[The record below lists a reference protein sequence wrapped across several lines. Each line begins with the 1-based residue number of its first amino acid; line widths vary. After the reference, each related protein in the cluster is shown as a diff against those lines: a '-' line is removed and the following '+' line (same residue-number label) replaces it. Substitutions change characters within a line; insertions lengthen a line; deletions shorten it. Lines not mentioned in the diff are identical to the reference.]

1 MIMDKNEKKINVLI
15 ADDHALFRE
24 MLLHTLEEEEDIV
37 VVGEAR
43 DGKDAIELTRTL
55 KPDILLLDIAM
66 PRMDGIEATK
76 ILTRECPY
84 TKIVIL
90 TANDNDEYVFKL
102 VREGATGYLLKDT
115 STDNL
120 ISAIRSAYSGE
131 SVVQPRVASKILKE
145 LARLMGEKDGE
156 KVGVKQEIMKKKNQL
171 EVLTAREIEVAKLVG
186 KGLNNR
192 EIAEKLFISEATVKT
207 HVANAIHKLNLRD
220 RVEFVLYMVQGVAD
234 NG

>member
-43 DGKDAIELTRTL
+43 DGKDAIELTRSL

-66 PRMDGIEATK
+66 PRMDGMEATK

-90 TANDNDEYVFKL
+90 TASDNDEFVFKL

-120 ISAIRSAYSGE
+120 ISAIRAAYSGE
-131 SVVQPRVASKILKE
+131 SVIQPRVASKILKE
-145 LARLMGEKDGE
+145 LARLMGEKDGKKDGE
-156 KVGVKQEIMKKKNQL
+156 KQELMKNKKQL
-171 EVLTAREIEVAKLVG
+171 EVLTTREIEVAKLVG

-192 EIAEKLFISEATVKT
+192 EIAEKLFISETTVKT

-220 RVEFVLYMVQGVAD
+220 RVEFVLFMVQGE
-234 NG
+234 G

>member
-1 MIMDKNEKKINVLI
+1 MEKNEKNEKKINVLI

-43 DGKDAIELTRTL
+43 DGKDAIELTRSL

-66 PRMDGIEATK
+66 PRMDGMEATK
-76 ILTRECPY
+76 ILTRECPF

-90 TANDNDEYVFKL
+90 TASDDDEFVFKL

-120 ISAIRSAYSGE
+120 ISAIRAAYSGE
-131 SVVQPRVASKILKE
+131 SVIQPRVASKILKE
-145 LARLMGEKDGE
+145 LARLMGEQDGE
-156 KVGVKQEIMKKKNQL
+156 KPDSIKKKNKL

-192 EIAEKLFISEATVKT
+192 EIAEKLFISETTVKT
-207 HVANAIHKLNLRD
+207 HVANAIHKLSLRD
-220 RVEFVLYMVQGVAD
+220 RVEFVLFMVQGVAD
-234 NG
+234 S

>member
-1 MIMDKNEKKINVLI
+1 MGSKDKKINVLI

-66 PRMDGIEATK
+66 PRMDGIEATR

-115 STDNL
+115 STDSL

-156 KVGVKQEIMKKKNQL
+156 KPDTIKKKNQL

-220 RVEFVLYMVQGVAD
+220 RVEFVLYMVQGE
-234 NG
+234 G